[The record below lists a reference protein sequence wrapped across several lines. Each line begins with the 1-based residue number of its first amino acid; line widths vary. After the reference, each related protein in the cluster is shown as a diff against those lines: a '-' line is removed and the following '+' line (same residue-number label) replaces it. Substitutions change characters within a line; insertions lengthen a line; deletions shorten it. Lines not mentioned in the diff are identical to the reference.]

1 MKNKNIAIFT
11 VKSFLAYRQSNT
23 LSIMDYKFINT
34 EYLDSV
40 SAGDPEII
48 CELVTLFKEQ
58 STEISEE
65 MKLLFDAKNYKLL
78 GLLAHKAKSS
88 VSIMGMNDLATM
100 LKTFELQTREE
111 IEVHLYESYI
121 TRFQTETQEAIS
133 ELEDLV
139 NKHLNRN

>member
-11 VKSFLAYRQSNT
+11 VESFLAYRQSNT

>member
-100 LKTFELQTREE
+100 LKTFELQTSEE

-121 TRFQTETQEAIS
+121 TRLQTETQEAIS